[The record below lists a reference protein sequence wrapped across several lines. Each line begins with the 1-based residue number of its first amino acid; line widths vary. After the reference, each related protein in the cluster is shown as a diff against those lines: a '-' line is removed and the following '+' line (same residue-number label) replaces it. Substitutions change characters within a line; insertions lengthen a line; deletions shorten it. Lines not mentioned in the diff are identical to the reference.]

1 MQSWE
6 FGVLRHVGLLLCIS
20 SMFFSLSCNIVHP
33 HHCSLFNMYTVRS
46 HHSWGIVHTHYS
58 KNVVKFD
65 FHFSLAFF
73 NTNLILVFTF
83 ILKPYSFFNP
93 NLSTKRFQI
102 LDLNILKFKPAQA
115 HVNKVSHLSYIIF
128 STSTMKKWYG
138 AMGSALCPSD
148 LVWVHIL

>member
-1 MQSWE
+1 MSIEACWPYYS
-6 FGVLRHVGLLLCIS
+6 FSSIS
-20 SMFFSLSCNIVHP
+20 SLFLAVLFTHTIVHCS
-33 HHCSLFNMYTVRS
+33 HSCCSLTPFMC
-46 HHSWGIVHTHYS
+46 IVHTHYS

-65 FHFSLAFF
+65 FHFSFPFF
-73 NTNLILVFTF
+73 NPNQKNFSF

-102 LDLNILKFKPAQA
+102 LDLEILKFKPAQA

-128 STSTMKKWYG
+128 STTTMKKLYG

>member
-1 MQSWE
+1 MY
-6 FGVLRHVGLLLCIS
+6 FLHVLLSFLQYCSPTLL
-20 SMFFSLSCNIVHP
+20 FIVQYV
-33 HHCSLFNMYTVRS
+33 HCSLTPFMCV
-46 HHSWGIVHTHYS
+46 VHTHYS

-65 FHFSLAFF
+65 FHFSLPFF
-73 NTNLILVFTF
+73 NPNLILVFTF

-102 LDLNILKFKPAQA
+102 LDLEILKFKPAQA

-128 STSTMKKWYG
+128 STTTMKKLYG